1 MATKTATISNIKSV
15 IDKQRDFFESNAT
28 RDIDFRIE
36 QLKKLKKAIQENE
49 ENIYEA
55 LNADFKKSKFE
66 SFATEIGVLYE
77 EISCMLKNVKKWAT
91 PELVKDT
98 IANFPSRNYI
108 YQDPYGVTLII
119 GAWNYPLQLTLA
131 PVIGAIAAG
140 NTCIIKPPR
149 AAIHTYHVIEKII
162 QSTFNENFLAVLDEH
177 SDNNEMLS
185 YRYDYIFFTGGVEI
199 GKTIA
204 RAAAEFLTPIT
215 LELGGKSPCIVDKQS
230 DVETAAKRIAWGK
243 FLNGGQTCVAPDYL
257 LLHDAVKEKFY
268 KAFANSVKEF
278 YGSNPQDSADYPRII
293 NDRHFHRLAALIKD
307 GEIIVGGQTDADTR
321 YIAPTLIEIDSL
333 EHPLM
338 NDEIFG
344 PILPVLTIQSID
356 EAISIVK
363 QFEKPL
369 AFYIF
374 SNNYA
379 NQQKCL
385 NTVQF
390 GGGCVNDTV
399 SHFINDGLPFGG
411 VGNSGVGA
419 YHGKFSFDT
428 FTHKKGVC
436 HKVTWPDV
444 PLRYPP
450 YNGKLMLVKQVMK

>member
-1 MATKTATISNIKSV
+1 MATQTISQIKSI
-15 IDKQRDFFESNAT
+15 IDKQRDYFESNAT

-36 QLKKLKKAIQENE
+36 QLKKFKNAIKENE
-49 ENIYEA
+49 ENIYAA

-66 SFATEIGVLYE
+66 TFATEIGIVYD
-77 EISCMLKNVKKWAT
+77 EISCMIKNVKKWAT
-91 PELVKDT
+91 PELIKDT
-98 IANFPSRNYI
+98 ISNFPSRNYI
-108 YQDPYGVTLII
+108 YHDPYGVALII
-119 GAWNYPLQLTLA
+119 GAWNYPFQLTLA
-131 PVIGAIAAG
+131 PVVGAMAAG
-140 NTCIIKPPR
+140 NTCVIKPPR
-149 AAIHTYHVIEKII
+149 AAINTYHVIQKII
-162 QSTFNENFLAVLDEH
+162 EETFNENYIAVLDEH

-185 YRYDYIFFTGGVEI
+185 YKYDYIFFTGGVEV

-204 RAAAEFLTPIT
+204 RAAAEFLTPTT
-215 LELGGKSPCIVDKQS
+215 LELGGKSPCIVDKQV
-230 DVETAAKRIAWGK
+230 DIETAARRIAWGK
-243 FLNGGQTCVAPDYL
+243 YLNGGQTCVAPDYL
-257 LLHDAVKEKFY
+257 LLHDSVKEKFY
-268 KAFANSVKEF
+268 KAFAKSVREF
-278 YGSNPQDSADYPRII
+278 YGNNPQDSADYPRII
-293 NDRHFHRLAALIKD
+293 NDRHFNRLAAMITD
-307 GEIIVGGQTDADTR
+307 GDVIVGGKTDAETR

-333 EHPLM
+333 DHPLM
-338 NDEIFG
+338 SDEIFG

-374 SNNYA
+374 SNSYA

-399 SHFINDGLPFGG
+399 SHFVNDGLPFGG
-411 VGNSGVGA
+411 IGNSGIGA

-436 HKVTWPDV
+436 NKVTWPDV

>member
-1 MATKTATISNIKSV
+1 MATQTISDITS
-15 IDKQRDFFESNAT
+15 ILAKQRDFFESNQS

-36 QLKKLKKAIQENE
+36 QLIKLKKAIKANEN
-49 ENIYEA
+49 NIYEA
-55 LNADFKKSKFE
+55 LSADFKKSQFE
-66 SFATEIGVLYE
+66 TYATEIGVLYE
-77 EISCMLKNVKKWAT
+77 EISCMLKNIKKWAT
-91 PELVKDT
+91 PQLVTDT

-108 YQDPYGVTLII
+108 YNDPYGVCLII
-119 GAWNYPLQLTLA
+119 GAWNYPLSLTLA

-149 AAIHTYHVIEKII
+149 ASIHAYRIIQKII
-162 QSTFNENFLAVLDEH
+162 ADNFNENYLTVLDEY

-185 YRYDYIFFTGGVEI
+185 HRYDYIFFTGSVEV
-199 GKTIA
+199 GRTIA
-204 RAAAEFLTPIT
+204 KAAAEFLTPTT
-215 LELGGKSPCIVDKQS
+215 LELGGKSPCIIDKQA
-230 DVETAAKRIAWGK
+230 DIVVAAKRVAWGK
-243 FLNGGQTCVAPDYL
+243 FLNGGQTCIAPDYL
-257 LLHDAVKEKFY
+257 LLHHDVKEKFY
-268 KAFANSVKEF
+268 TAFKNSLKEF
-278 YGSNPQDSADYPRII
+278 YGNNPQDSADFPRII
-293 NDRHFHRLAALIKD
+293 NDKHFNRLSSMITD
-307 GEIIVGGQTDADTR
+307 GKIITGGKTDEDTR

-338 NDEIFG
+338 RDEIFG
-344 PILPVLTIQSID
+344 PILPVLTIHSID

-363 QFEKPL
+363 KFEKPL

-385 NTVQF
+385 HTVQF
-390 GGGCVNDTV
+390 GGGCINDTLA
-399 SHFINDGLPFGG
+399 HFVNDGLPFGG
-411 VGNSGVGA
+411 VGNSGIGA

-428 FTHKKGVC
+428 FTHKKGIC

-450 YNGKLMLVKQVMK
+450 YVGKLGLVKQVMK